1 MRLDAR
7 SLAPLLL
14 VTLVALMVIL
24 AAVLLVESAPQILPD
39 ATAAV
44 EWVSGSY

>member
-24 AAVLLVESAPQILPD
+24 AAVLLVEAAPQILPD
-39 ATAAV
+39 AAHAV
-44 EWVSGSY
+44 ERVGAY

>member
-24 AAVLLVESAPQILPD
+24 TFAVVWSAADRVLPEIGS
-39 ATAAV
+39 AV
-44 EWVSGSY
+44 EQVGAY